1 MIIEA
6 TKSLIEGENLT
17 LIDTREV
24 FDEVLSGLSDEIQT
38 SAFLTALKT
47 KKTTNDELLGGILSS
62 KEAINIPK
70 ITFNNQTSIQNLC
83 LEKISNILDISLIQD
98 LICCANELSIA
109 KFAFEDN
116 SFKTLETLGV
126 NLKEEK
132 DLTSLDFENLNFAY
146 IYLSKNSPYY
156 KYTHKIAR
164 SGLFDEILNP
174 IFAFLNPLNSK
185 NIFLGVKDKKDV
197 QKYANIALSLNYE
210 NSIIVSNN
218 NFPFLSLEKESFVAE
233 AWKNKIFTYVIT
245 PDLLGFKEASNN
257 DLIYKDEKE
266 NADIILGI
274 LEGKIKDFRYDFAIL
289 NSALSLYISKKA
301 DSIMDGINLAK
312 KTIDTGLANEKLN
325 QIKNFYK

>member
-1 MIIEA
+1 M
-6 TKSLIEGENLT
+6 
-17 LIDTREV
+17 
-24 FDEVLSGLSDEIQT
+24 
-38 SAFLTALKT
+38 
-47 KKTTNDELLGGILSS
+47 
-62 KEAINIPK
+62 
-70 ITFNNQTSIQNLC
+70 
-83 LEKISNILDISLIQD
+83 
-98 LICCANELSIA
+98 ICCANELSIA

-257 DLIYKDEKE
+257 DLIYKDKKE
-266 NADIILGI
+266 NADIVLGI